1 MATPTLTQVED
12 AFAAVLA
19 LLPGREIVQGRIG
32 EGPAPSVKY
41 SIWSLDGLE
50 LSDFPV
56 KTIDGVVQRVISTS
70 TPLEFLVNICG
81 GNAMADASQFA
92 LSFRQ
97 SQRLADLYRLCGLSG
112 ISRLQNLSAVEVGT
126 YRQRVELRVT
136 LFAAVELSAPA
147 ELLETS
153 CVTVT
158 SAAPVFD
165 ETFCVTEGECH

>member
-1 MATPTLTQVED
+1 MPTLTQVEN

-32 EGPAPSVKY
+32 EGPVPATKY
-41 SIWSLDGLE
+41 SVWSLDGLE
-50 LSDFPV
+50 FSDFPIKRV
-56 KTIDGVVQRVISTS
+56 DGVEQLVIATS

-81 GNAMADASQFA
+81 GDAMADAAQFA

-126 YRQRVELRVT
+126 FRQRVELRVT
-136 LFAAVELSAPA
+136 LFASVDLTAEPELI
-147 ELLETS
+147 ETS
-153 CVTVT
+153 CVRV
-158 SAAPVFD
+158 AEQAQEHD
-165 ETFCVTEGECH
+165 ETFCVTQGECH